1 MDWLA
6 AVVLRLAELGPW
18 APFIFIALY
27 VVAAVTLAPAFL
39 LTVAAGALFG
49 VWRGTLF
56 VFIGAVLGA
65 SAAYAVSV
73 RLTRLPFLSWLDR
86 DRRVIIVRQAVAGEG
101 AWVQFLLRLSP
112 LVPFNLLN
120 YALGLSHVRFRDFL
134 VASVGMLPAIVMYT
148 YYGKVVGDVAAL
160 AAGVA
165 PPRGPEYYLLL
176 TVGLVTTVLSAT
188 LITRAAKRAIE
199 EQKRGAA
206 SDRGAGTSAAAEPRT
221 REPGRARRG

>member
-1 MDWLA
+1 MDWLT

-27 VVAAVTLAPAFL
+27 IAAAVTLAPAFF

-49 VWRGTLF
+49 VWRGTVF

-65 SAAYAVSV
+65 SAAYAVST
-73 RLTRLPFLSWLDR
+73 RLTRLSALAWLDR
-86 DRRVIIVRQAVAGEG
+86 DPRVVIVRQAVAGEG

-120 YALGLSHVRFRDFL
+120 YALGLSHVRYRDFL

-165 PPRGPEYYLLL
+165 PPRGVEYYTLL
-176 TVGLVTTVLSAT
+176 TVGLITTVLATT
-188 LITRAAKRAIE
+188 LITRAARRAIE
-199 EQKRGAA
+199 RQKQSGEVEKWK
-206 SDRGAGTSAAAEPRT
+206 SGKVSG
-221 REPGRARRG
+221 

>member
-18 APFIFIALY
+18 APFIFILLYIAAAL
-27 VVAAVTLAPAFL
+27 TPFAPAFF

-49 VWRGTLF
+49 VWRGTVF
-56 VFIGAVLGA
+56 VFIGASLGA

-73 RLTRLPFLSWLDR
+73 RLTRLSFLSWLDR
-86 DRRVIIVRQAVAGEG
+86 DPRVIIVRQAVAGEG

-112 LVPFNLLN
+112 LVPYNLLN
-120 YALGLSHVRFRDFL
+120 FALGLSHVRYRDFL
-134 VASVGMLPAIVMYT
+134 IALVGMLPAIVMYA

-165 PPRGPEYYLLL
+165 PPRGVEYYALL
-176 TVGLVTTVLSAT
+176 TVGLITTVLATT
-188 LITRAAKRAIE
+188 LITRAARRAIE
-199 EQKRGAA
+199 RQKESMGSEGASAPA
-206 SDRGAGTSAAAEPRT
+206 SDHSARGH
-221 REPGRARRG
+221 